1 MRLYICKDKNHK
13 SLTHKQYFQV
23 ALLCDSR
30 YVKKYDALD
39 ILHIQNCVISNVTT
53 MGDRGVMVTY
63 YPMCKSNRLFY
74 GGDDGDLPAQ
84 RAYHLANARCHVG
97 RNSP

>member
-1 MRLYICKDKNHK
+1 MRLYICKDKNQK
-13 SLTHKQYFQV
+13 SFTHKQYCKV
-23 ALLCDSR
+23 TLLYDSR

-63 YPMCKSNRLFY
+63 YSVCKSNRIFY

-84 RAYHLANARCHVG
+84 LAYRLANARCHIG
-97 RNSP
+97 KNSP